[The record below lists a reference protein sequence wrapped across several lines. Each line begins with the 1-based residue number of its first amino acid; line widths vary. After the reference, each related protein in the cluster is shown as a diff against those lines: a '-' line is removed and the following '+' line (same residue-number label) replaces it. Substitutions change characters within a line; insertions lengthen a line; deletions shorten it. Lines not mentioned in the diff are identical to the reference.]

1 MGEAVKLDSD
11 RVLPLLQPALQR
23 FAVEIKQTMRFGLP
37 EGESSRAEL
46 ILAGPGAAIPGLA
59 DTLSTLIETSVRVQ
73 NAEADH
79 ARERIQAVM
88 PLGMTPA
95 ATDARRARHRLMA
108 AAAAGAIFAGAAIA
122 TDLSWSRSEVERL
135 RTIVAENERQLEVV
149 RTKVAARDKLDSL
162 SETLGKL
169 DTLAEA
175 TVGSAPSWAAGI
187 ALASKLGVP
196 GLEVHELT
204 GLSASDGP
212 TLIIKGILPAPE
224 GQPNPVSALLEK
236 LNASPLASQVR
247 IGSSRLVESHGS
259 RAVHFSVTVFLAPL
273 NPGDI
278 VRVSEARNG
287 VQP

>member
-1 MGEAVKLDSD
+1 
-11 RVLPLLQPALQR
+11 
-23 FAVEIKQTMRFGLP
+23 
-37 EGESSRAEL
+37 
-46 ILAGPGAAIPGLA
+46 
-59 DTLSTLIETSVRVQ
+59 
-73 NAEADH
+73 
-79 ARERIQAVM
+79 
-88 PLGMTPA
+88 
-95 ATDARRARHRLMA
+95 MA